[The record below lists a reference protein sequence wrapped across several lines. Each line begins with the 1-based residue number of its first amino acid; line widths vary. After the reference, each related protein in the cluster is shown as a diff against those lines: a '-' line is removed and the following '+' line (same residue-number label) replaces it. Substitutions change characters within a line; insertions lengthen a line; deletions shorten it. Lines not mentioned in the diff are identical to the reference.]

1 MLNYKDDLLMHD
13 GTKGMRWGIR
23 KYRNYDG
30 TLTPAGRERY
40 GVGPEREGS
49 GSASKVKPS
58 RAERRAAKQVAKK
71 ASLRTAKKE
80 AKSAAEEA
88 RKAAEE
94 LRQEREALQKA
105 RDEATVK
112 QKAQER
118 NDIIR
123 LDNQELAAR
132 IERMKLER
140 EYSALV
146 NPPPAKRQSLLSK
159 LSNVSKDLKGIIEMG
174 SSVAKLYTDASK
186 AMEQSEKRK
195 KAKSGSDS
203 GSGDKS

>member
-1 MLNYKDDLLMHD
+1 MLTYKDDILMHD
-13 GTKGMRWGIR
+13 GQKGMHWGIR

-49 GSASKVKPS
+49 GSTSKAKPS
-58 RAERRAAKQVAKK
+58 RAERRAAKQIAKK

-146 NPPPAKRQSLLSK
+146 NPSPAKRQSLLSK
-159 LSNVSKDLKGIIEMG
+159 LNNVSKDLKGIIEMG
-174 SSVAKLYTDASK
+174 SSVAKLYTDVSK
-186 AMEQSEKRK
+186 ATEQSEKRK
-195 KAKSGSDS
+195 KAKQQPNP
-203 GSGDKS
+203 